1 MLRGLLG
8 VLHPKCGACAN
19 SDFVWLRQATW
30 VLLETKQVQIA
41 SLHALASVN
50 QYRRLAALLRG
61 RIVHRHELAVM
72 VAILVPSNASARLA
86 FLRIAKG
93 QIL

>member
-1 MLRGLLG
+1 MPRELLG

-19 SDFVWLRQATW
+19 SDFVWLLQATW
-30 VLLETKQVQIA
+30 VLLESKEVQIA

-50 QYRRLAALLRG
+50 KHRRLAALLRG

-72 VAILVPSNASARLA
+72 VGILIPSNASASLPS
-86 FLRIAKG
+86 
-93 QIL
+93 